1 MMNAP
6 VIALLTDYG
15 DRDFFAASVKA
26 VILSIQPEAKIV
38 DITHAVRS
46 FDVREG
52 SFVLFGCFRFF
63 PPGTIF
69 VVVVDPSVG
78 TSRPILLVKTKK
90 YYFIAPDNGVLSHV
104 LDADKPERIIR
115 LSNEK
120 FFLAGPGR
128 TFEGRD
134 KMAPAAAW
142 LSHGCALEEFGPPLR
157 SFKRFKISKPRFF
170 KDSIV
175 GHVLS
180 IDKFGNYI
188 TDIPSEMVSKLL
200 ESERKGEPVLRLG
213 KAVTTSFRKTF
224 ASSKKGELF
233 YLPGSLGTIEIARRE
248 ASAYAVLK
256 VKQGARVE
264 ISLKSRRT

>member
-1 MMNAP
+1 MPSP

-15 DRDFFAASVKA
+15 DQDFFAASLKA
-26 VILSIQPEAKIV
+26 VILSIQREAKIV
-38 DITHAVRS
+38 DITHGIRS

-52 SFVLFGCFRFF
+52 SFVLFGCYKFF

-69 VVVVDPSVG
+69 VVVVDPGVG

-90 YYFIAPDNGVLSHV
+90 YFFIAPDNGVLSHV

-120 FFLAGPGR
+120 FFLAGTGG

-142 LSHGCALEEFGPPLR
+142 LSHGCAMEEFGPPLR
-157 SFKRFKISKPRFF
+157 SFKKFKISKPRFF
-170 KDSIV
+170 KNSIV

-180 IDKFGNYI
+180 IDKFGNYV
-188 TDIPSEMVSKLL
+188 TNIPSESVLRIL
-200 ESERKGEPVLRLG
+200 GDKGMTTPALRLG
-213 KAVTTSFRKTF
+213 KSVVTSFRKTF

-233 YLPGSLGTIEIARRE
+233 FLAGSLGTIEIARRE
-248 ASAYAVLK
+248 ASAFAALK
-256 VKQGARVE
+256 VKPGARVE
-264 ISLKSRRT
+264 ISLKGRRV

>member
-1 MMNAP
+1 
-6 VIALLTDYG
+6 
-15 DRDFFAASVKA
+15 
-26 VILSIQPEAKIV
+26 
-38 DITHAVRS
+38 
-46 FDVREG
+46 
-52 SFVLFGCFRFF
+52 
-63 PPGTIF
+63 
-69 VVVVDPSVG
+69 
-78 TSRPILLVKTKK
+78 
-90 YYFIAPDNGVLSHV
+90 
-104 LDADKPERIIR
+104 
-115 LSNEK
+115 
-120 FFLAGPGR
+120 
-128 TFEGRD
+128 
-134 KMAPAAAW
+134 
-142 LSHGCALEEFGPPLR
+142 LEEFGPPLR

-248 ASAYAVLK
+248 ASAYAALK
-256 VKQGARVE
+256 VKPGARVE